1 MVLIEGPYQTHINAE
16 KEKQKML
23 AKQEVYTAE
32 TNLKITEMQNDHR
45 VQEEEQILAMTLD
58 PVQPKKKV
66 LMLAASQE
74 VKRPEPKQVPYRE
87 QKEQKQQK
95 LLKAPQDTMVIRSRK
110 KKEPKFKTNNKGQI
124 VMDFRPGHNK

>member
-1 MVLIEGPYQTHINAE
+1 
-16 KEKQKML
+16 ML

-66 LMLAASQE
+66 LMLGASQE
-74 VKRPEPKQVPYRE
+74 YKRAEPKQVPY
-87 QKEQKQQK
+87 KEQKQ
-95 LLKAPQDTMVIRSRK
+95 LKAPQDTMVIRSK
-110 KKEPKFKTNNKGQI
+110 KKQEPKFKTNNKGQI